1 MGFFAFVLARAAGWR
16 KGRTNN
22 VLLKKSIFTAAGPE
36 PFRPECRTGEDMDFF
51 RRVSEK
57 GYVFIWCNEAVVYEA
72 VPPLRWKRSFM
83 LRRALLQGTL
93 VPVVE
98 PTTLGLVSVSKS
110 VVAVLVY
117 GAALPFA
124 LIVGQHR
131 FMSLLVKLCAHIGK
145 LLALIGLNPV
155 KEPYVTE

>member
-1 MGFFAFVLARAAGWR
+1 
-16 KGRTNN
+16 
-22 VLLKKSIFTAAGPE
+22 
-36 PFRPECRTGEDMDFF
+36 
-51 RRVSEK
+51 
-57 GYVFIWCNEAVVYEA
+57 
-72 VPPLRWKRSFM
+72 

-98 PTTLGLVSVSKS
+98 PTFGLVSVSKS

-124 LIVGQHR
+124 LIAGQHR
-131 FMSLLVKLCAHIGK
+131 FMSLSLKLCAHIGK